1 MNNDTFLETLHN
13 TYEEQ
18 DSQPTVDPLANL
30 GFTPGF
36 GADGQ
41 SPNQSIPQISSSSK
55 EYFQN
60 IPPFRVELV
69 DINQSHAP
77 QFKGLQGKKLV

>member
-18 DSQPTVDPLANL
+18 DSQPMVDPLVNL

-36 GADGQ
+36 DD
-41 SPNQSIPQISSSSK
+41 SELRLNTNQ
-55 EYFQN
+55 N
-60 IPPFRVELV
+60 
-69 DINQSHAP
+69 
-77 QFKGLQGKKLV
+77 